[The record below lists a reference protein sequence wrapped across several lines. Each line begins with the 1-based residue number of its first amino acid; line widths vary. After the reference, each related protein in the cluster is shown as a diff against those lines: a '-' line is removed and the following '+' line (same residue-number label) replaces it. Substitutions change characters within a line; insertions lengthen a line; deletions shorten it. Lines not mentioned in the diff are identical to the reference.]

1 MLSNWWQELRSSFIL
16 WDDRSLVY
24 LNTPFFIL
32 GLNSLLSASTSRF
45 FCAYFHHLH
54 SILPSISAPF
64 YFHFSFLISLK
75 LWLLQLLRLQSL
87 LHFILF
93 LLVCL
98 QYLYQLCTWLS
109 TCHFCFHA
117 TPFKVYFDRSLFA
130 CIAPTSMLVD
140 NTLHLSKISSLNVF
154 AWNST

>member
-1 MLSNWWQELRSSFIL
+1 MTPPGFILIHEAFPLVSSRLSSWWQELRSSFII
-16 WDDRSLVY
+16 WNDRSMLD

-32 GLNSLLSASTSRF
+32 GWNSLLSASTSRL

-98 QYLYQLCTWLS
+98 QCLYQLCTWLS
-109 TCHFCFHA
+109 TCHFCFHCHS
-117 TPFKVYFDRSLFA
+117 FQRLFRSEPLCLHRSNVHA
-130 CIAPTSMLVD
+130 CR
-140 NTLHLSKISSLNVF
+140 
-154 AWNST
+154 